1 MLKQKILSMAIILWG
16 SSFLKIMTV
25 ACVTFHGPKVF
36 GVFFQEPAKWRVTVS
51 GELGFMRS
59 YLES

>member
-1 MLKQKILSMAIILWG
+1 MAIILWG